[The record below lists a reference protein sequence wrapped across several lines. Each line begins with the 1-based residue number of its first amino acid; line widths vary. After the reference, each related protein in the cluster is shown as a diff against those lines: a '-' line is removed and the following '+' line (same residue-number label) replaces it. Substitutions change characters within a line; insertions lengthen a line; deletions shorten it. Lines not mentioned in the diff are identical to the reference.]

1 MSLMPKRTKFRK
13 QHRGR
18 LTGLATRGN
27 TVAFG
32 DFGLQSLDW
41 GWITGRQLEA
51 ARVAANRASGGQ
63 AKVYIRVFPHKP
75 VSGKPAE
82 TRMGSGKA
90 DVEYWTACVKPGT
103 LLFEI
108 GGVTEDKAKLAF
120 KRAAHKVP
128 IKVKMVR
135 RLPTT

>member
-1 MSLMPKRTKFRK
+1 MSLMPKRTKYRK

-18 LTGLATRGN
+18 LRGSATRGN
-27 TVAFG
+27 VVSFG

-41 GWITGRQLEA
+41 GWVTGRQLEA

-82 TRMGSGKA
+82 TRMGTGKG

-103 LLFEI
+103 VLFEI
-108 GGVTEDKAKLAF
+108 GGVGEDRAKLAF

-128 IKVKMVR
+128 VKVKMIR

>member
-1 MSLMPKRTKFRK
+1 MSMMPKRSKFRK

-18 LTGLATRGN
+18 LKGLATRGN

-41 GWITGRQLEA
+41 AWITGRQLEA

-63 AKVYIRVFPHKP
+63 AKVYIRIFPHKP

-128 IKVKMVR
+128 VKVKMVR

>member
-1 MSLMPKRTKFRK
+1 MSMMPKRSKFRK

-18 LTGLATRGN
+18 LTGFATRGN
-27 TVAFG
+27 SVSFG

-41 GWITGRQLEA
+41 GWVTGRQIEA
-51 ARVAANRASGGQ
+51 ARIAANRATGGQ
-63 AKVYIRVFPHKP
+63 AKVWIRIFPHQP

-82 TRMGSGKA
+82 TRMGTGKGE
-90 DVEYWTACVKPGT
+90 VEYWTAAVKPGT
-103 LLFEI
+103 VLFEI
-108 GGVTEDKAKLAF
+108 GGVAEDRAKLAF

-128 IKVKMVR
+128 VKVKMIR